1 MTGASTSVRSRRSR
15 PAPDG
20 GLSYRL
26 PRNPKL
32 PCSSKL
38 PCTSSSGTSSSG
50 RFERSSS
57 PTFPGSSR
65 KSRRLF
71 ARRRRRSIRRRALS
85 SPPPRM
91 PRSARELSVGC
102 GSGAS
107 GESSRACSRSA
118 GGPTTTCRDWL
129 MSSACVAP
137 STVISSQHVAEETS
151 FSSADAS
158 RLTLSSADASHAD
171 RAREL
176 RLVGPLIVRRERHVH
191 SVRRGRAHDGTWLLQ
206 RFPGR
211 GVPAIAIILLLVRDA
226 FVPTRRSRGWVAV
239 LLALGEVNAGA
250 PVEHYR
256 GVRVEGVVR
265 NAASRG
271 GVHGCASEIGTKR
284 EVLRKSPRDAIHHH
298 GHRAVR
304 RAELAAGGHAA
315 LGRWKEP
322 RLRGEKRES
331 VHNRDRPRASRLW
344 FPQAFF
350 WHIS

>member
-1 MTGASTSVRSRRSR
+1 MRLRRIRRVHPRVFPIGRRADHDVSRLAYVQRVRRAVHGHLE
-15 PAPDG
+15 P
-20 GLSYRL
+20 
-26 PRNPKL
+26 
-32 PCSSKL
+32 
-38 PCTSSSGTSSSG
+38 
-50 RFERSSS
+50 
-57 PTFPGSSR
+57 
-65 KSRRLF
+65 
-71 ARRRRRSIRRRALS
+71 ARRGRDVVFLRRRV
-85 SPPPRM
+85 SPHSLVGGRV
-91 PRSARELSVGC
+91 AR
-102 GSGAS
+102 
-107 GESSRACSRSA
+107 
-118 GGPTTTCRDWL
+118 GPTSICEEVP
-129 MSSACVAP
+129 SAVAL
-137 STVISSQHVAEETS
+137 
-151 FSSADAS
+151 DD
-158 RLTLSSADASHAD
+158 RASHAD

-284 EVLRKSPRDAIHHH
+284 EVSRKSPRDAIHHH

-304 RAELAAGGHAA
+304 RAELAAGWHAA

-350 WHIS
+350 LAHLLSGTK

>member
-1 MTGASTSVRSRRSR
+1 
-15 PAPDG
+15 
-20 GLSYRL
+20 
-26 PRNPKL
+26 
-32 PCSSKL
+32 
-38 PCTSSSGTSSSG
+38 
-50 RFERSSS
+50 
-57 PTFPGSSR
+57 
-65 KSRRLF
+65 
-71 ARRRRRSIRRRALS
+71 
-85 SPPPRM
+85 
-91 PRSARELSVGC
+91 
-102 GSGAS
+102 
-107 GESSRACSRSA
+107 
-118 GGPTTTCRDWL
+118 

-158 RLTLSSADASHAD
+158 RLILLVGGRVARGPTSICEKVPSAVALDDRASHAD

-191 SVRRGRAHDGTWLLQ
+191 SVRRGRAHNGTWRLP

-211 GVPAIAIILLLVRDA
+211 GVPAIAILLLVRDA
-226 FVPTRRSRGWVAV
+226 FVPTLCSRGWVAV

-265 NAASRG
+265 DAASRG
-271 GVHGCASEIGTKR
+271 GVHGRASEIGTKR
-284 EVLRKSPRDAIHHH
+284 EMSRKSPRDAVHHH

-304 RAELAAGGHAA
+304 RAEFAAGGHAA
-315 LGRWKEP
+315 LGRRKEP

-350 WHIS
+350 LAHLLSGSCQPVDSASGSAQRTRMKPSLYISSLR